1 VTEGIDALGEVTV
14 RVQALSGLETQNAQ
28 HEAKAALVFHGNAAD
43 TDIIVASA
51 NAYLKALNR
60 MLVSLGHSRPTAAER
75 TTPPPQPPASLAEE
89 SRP

>member
-1 VTEGIDALGEVTV
+1 M
-14 RVQALSGLETQNAQ
+14 
-28 HEAKAALVFHGNAAD
+28 FHGNAAD

-60 MLVSLGHSRPTAAER
+60 MLVSLGHSRPPTTER
-75 TTPPPQPPASLAEE
+75 PAVSAHAPVSLAEE